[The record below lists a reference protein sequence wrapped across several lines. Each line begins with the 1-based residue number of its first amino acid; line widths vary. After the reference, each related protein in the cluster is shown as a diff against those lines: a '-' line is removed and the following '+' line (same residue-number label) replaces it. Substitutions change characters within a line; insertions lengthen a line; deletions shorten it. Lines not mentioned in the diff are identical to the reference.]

1 MKILVINLF
10 KKNFILPT
18 IFILF
23 GSIWAISTPI
33 SSSADDD
40 YHLTSIWCNTFND
53 KYCTQINQETVLVP
67 AELNTDLIPEKYTG
81 WPPCYVTWPKS
92 LDSAQ
97 CLDLIGNEKGVSQR
111 FSSGY
116 EAKLFY
122 KVMSFFVSSDV
133 ETSVFKMRIFNVF
146 LAGALL
152 WFALFSAPGFVSKGL
167 KLSWVT
173 TIVPVQIF
181 FIASTNPSSWSIS
194 GLCTFWVYPIIF
206 IDKLQMKH
214 KIGFT
219 PIVGAILS
227 AISAMSSRFDSI
239 IYLVLM
245 LIGICLYKYKTIKL
259 LCEQIFI
266 SKYKLLSIV
275 FVFTSLFMLG
285 AIKVITDILTNLSN
299 RDFSKESPNPLTNIL
314 IETPSFLVALLGGQE
329 PRWIQFR
336 GELGRDFTYGV
347 GWLEFDLPSVVGI
360 FNLTAV
366 ILVLGI
372 SFSRISELSRI
383 CGTIFLFASLPI
395 IIIYVRAR
403 SGFLE
408 GQYFQPRYLAPYL
421 TATIG
426 ISLTLFSKDEIKIP
440 KFIKVLL
447 MSLIGISC
455 TISFQSIMARYVMGF
470 DSAFTNLQW
479 PLNWSSKLWEDWVFE
494 IRFAASALSFMWTYL
509 SVKEIKSKN

>member
-1 MKILVINLF
+1 MKILIINFF
-10 KKNFILPT
+10 KEKFILPT
-18 IFILF
+18 IFVLF

-40 YHLTSIWCNTFND
+40 YHLTSIWCNSLND
-53 KYCTQINQETVLVP
+53 RYCTQINQETVLVP

-97 CLDLIGNEKGVSQR
+97 CLELIGNEKGVSQR

-181 FIASTNPSSWSIS
+181 YIASTNPSSWSIS

-206 IDKLQMKH
+206 IDKLYMKH

-219 PIVGAILS
+219 PIVGAVLS
-227 AISAMSSRFDSI
+227 TISAMSSRSDSI
-239 IYLVLM
+239 IYLFLM
-245 LIGICLYKYKTIKL
+245 LIGIFLYKYKTIKL
-259 LCEQIFI
+259 VCEQKFT
-266 SKYKLLSIV
+266 SKYKFLSIV
-275 FVFTSLFMLG
+275 FVSTSLFMFG
-285 AIKVITDILTNLSN
+285 AIKVITDIIINLFN
-299 RDFSKESPNPLTNIL
+299 RDFSKESPNPLINIL

-372 SFSRISELSRI
+372 SFSRVSEWSRI
-383 CGTIFLFASLPI
+383 CGTVFLFGSLPL

-421 TATIG
+421 TAIIG
-426 ISLTLFSKDEIKIP
+426 ISIALFSKDEIKIP
-440 KFIKVLL
+440 KFIKALL
-447 MSLIGISC
+447 MPLIYVSG

-479 PLNWSSKLWEDWVFE
+479 PINWSSKLWKDWVFE
-494 IRFAASALSFMWTYL
+494 IRFAASALSFIWTYI
-509 SVKEIKSKN
+509 SVKEIKSEK